1 MPPPLLWIRDGR
13 PAADL
18 RRGLH
23 LTTGVC
29 RNCRASIVAEHG
41 RTDWTHTDSVRRCR
55 GPWGEAA
62 GTFAHPDLSAG
73 RARGGAR

>member
-13 PAADL
+13 HTTTL

-29 RNCRASIVAEHG
+29 RNCRATIVAEHG
-41 RTDWTHTDSVRRCR
+41 GTEWTHTDSVRRCR